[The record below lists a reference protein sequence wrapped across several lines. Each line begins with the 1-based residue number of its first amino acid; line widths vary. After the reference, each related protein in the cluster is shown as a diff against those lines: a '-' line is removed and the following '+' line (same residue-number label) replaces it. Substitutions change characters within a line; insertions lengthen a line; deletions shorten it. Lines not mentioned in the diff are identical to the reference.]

1 MSFRTFLSFTI
12 DFFLLFLGDDSDV
25 DDQSNEVDIS
35 ITKNSSDSSVDDL
48 SHDKDYKSSP
58 SQDRSD
64 NRFSDNQS
72 VIDDEQSSLPR
83 TPPSLSP
90 DQNAVNEIPL
100 LSPVGSEHSPGPST
114 NVRDRCQPAPNN
126 NAATSSK
133 SSSKWSLRSRN
144 QNKQLINQDVE
155 NSADSDYEQQEDI
168 EQPSDLEQLSTSKKE
183 GERGRGH
190 GRRRG
195 RGRGKSRDKGIILGS
210 AQTRRGRPTNG
221 ISKRQK
227 KGTSPSPV
235 PRKIKSNTTDNT
247 QSSSTAGATEKSTS
261 ASKKKDDDGWKN
273 ERRTEPRNF
282 EFTGSPGIKIFP
294 YDRESPLSVLHLFL
308 PDTEIEKFVLHTNKN
323 ANTLIQNPALH
334 VNLNEKSRSIF
345 KSWKDTNKNEIWVY
359 IAVCLLMGVIKKP
372 EYDFHWTND
381 LMFQNPIFPRLTSRR
396 FKEIRKMIHFQSLWT
411 VIKIIL
417 STN

>member
-195 RGRGKSRDKGIILGS
+195 RGREKSRGKGII
-210 AQTRRGRPTNG
+210 
-221 ISKRQK
+221 
-227 KGTSPSPV
+227 
-235 PRKIKSNTTDNT
+235 
-247 QSSSTAGATEKSTS
+247 
-261 ASKKKDDDGWKN
+261 
-273 ERRTEPRNF
+273 
-282 EFTGSPGIKIFP
+282 
-294 YDRESPLSVLHLFL
+294 REAH
-308 PDTEIEKFVLHTNKN
+308 
-323 ANTLIQNPALH
+323 Q
-334 VNLNEKSRSIF
+334 
-345 KSWKDTNKNEIWVY
+345 
-359 IAVCLLMGVIKKP
+359 P
-372 EYDFHWTND
+372 EEADQP
-381 LMFQNPIFPRLTSRR
+381 M
-396 FKEIRKMIHFQSLWT
+396 E
-411 VIKIIL
+411 
-417 STN
+417 

>member
-1 MSFRTFLSFTI
+1 MSFRTFLSFMI

-48 SHDKDYKSSP
+48 SHDKDSKSSP

-72 VIDDEQSSLPR
+72 VIEDEQSSLPR
-83 TPPSLSP
+83 TPPSLSS
-90 DQNAVNEIPL
+90 DQNVVNEIPL

-155 NSADSDYEQQEDI
+155 NSADPDSDYEQQEDI
-168 EQPSDLEQLSTSKKE
+168 KQPSDLEQPSTSKKE

-195 RGRGKSRDKGIILGS
+195 RGRGKSRGKGII
-210 AQTRRGRPTNG
+210 
-221 ISKRQK
+221 
-227 KGTSPSPV
+227 
-235 PRKIKSNTTDNT
+235 
-247 QSSSTAGATEKSTS
+247 
-261 ASKKKDDDGWKN
+261 
-273 ERRTEPRNF
+273 
-282 EFTGSPGIKIFP
+282 
-294 YDRESPLSVLHLFL
+294 REAH
-308 PDTEIEKFVLHTNKN
+308 
-323 ANTLIQNPALH
+323 Q
-334 VNLNEKSRSIF
+334 
-345 KSWKDTNKNEIWVY
+345 
-359 IAVCLLMGVIKKP
+359 P
-372 EYDFHWTND
+372 EEADQP
-381 LMFQNPIFPRLTSRR
+381 M
-396 FKEIRKMIHFQSLWT
+396 E
-411 VIKIIL
+411 
-417 STN
+417 